1 MTEVSRVPIVR
12 IGSDVEPESRW
23 VRAPALGAALIAVVL
38 GLAPG
43 AMAAPQDESA
53 AEDKSAAVPEHL
65 FGECLAGRHAE
76 QRRDFSGAAKW
87 FEKAI
92 AADPDSPEVIS
103 RSFMM
108 EVSVGHFDRA
118 RALAPKQLKLNPGDG
133 IAQLVL
139 VIERLKAGDTTGAL
153 KRAAAMPTDGVH
165 RFLAPFALAWTRMA
179 AGDLAGADT
188 ALQGLDKYNGFKAL
202 KVFQLALLYDFAK
215 QPDKAL
221 QFYEKSLAGSEQLNW
236 RLTDAV
242 ANFDQRHGRAD
253 KAKVLYQKFIQ
264 QNAGSEL
271 AIAALAR
278 PAGTPQPLI
287 RTAADGL
294 AEAMFDLASVL
305 NQAETIDLS
314 LLYDRFALALRPQ
327 FGLAQLLLSDVLS
340 TQNKPEESLQV
351 LSEIRPSSQYYPSAR
366 LRGAINLG
374 TLDRTDEAITQLKAI
389 VAEQPEAIAA
399 EVQLG
404 DILRNKKRYAEA
416 VTAYEEAIR
425 RASAVGMPERWSL
438 FYDHGVALE
447 RSGQWQ
453 RAEQDLKHALELKPE
468 QPLVLNYLGYSWID
482 RGENLDEGL
491 KMIEKAVELRPD
503 DGYIVDSLGWAHY
516 RMGDYAGAVEQLEKA
531 VELVPQDPTIN
542 DHPGDAFWQSGRLSE
557 ARYQWQRALQFG
569 PQENEIKPIEEKLQS
584 GLKTPPPSTPH
595 GG

>member
-1 MTEVSRVPIVR
+1 MAGLCAALT
-12 IGSDVEPESRW
+12 IGSFGVTP
-23 VRAPALGAALIAVVL
+23 VV
-38 GLAPG
+38 
-43 AMAAPQDESA
+43 AAPQDKPA
-53 AEDKSAAVPEHL
+53 AQDKAAAQDKTPEHL
-65 FGECLAGRHAE
+65 FGEYLAGRHAQ
-76 QRRDFSGAAKW
+76 QRRDFSSAAKW

-92 AADPDSPEVIS
+92 AADADSPEVIS

-118 RALAPKQLKLNPGDG
+118 LALAPKELKLDPSDA
-133 IAQLVL
+133 IAQMVL
-139 VIERLKAGDTTGAL
+139 LIDRLKAGDNAGAL
-153 KRAAAMPTDGVH
+153 KYAAALPSDGVH
-165 RFLAPFALAWTRMA
+165 RFIGPFALAWTRMA
-179 AGDLAGADT
+179 AGDLMGADT

-215 QPDKAL
+215 QPDKAQ
-221 QFYEKSLAGSEQLNW
+221 QFYDKALAGSDQLNW

-242 ANFDQRHGRAD
+242 TNFDQRHGRAE
-253 KAKVLYQKFIQ
+253 KAKALYQKFIQ

-271 AIAALAR
+271 AVAALAR
-278 PAGTPQPLI
+278 PPGTPQPLI

-351 LSEIRPSSQYYPSAR
+351 LSEIRQSSLYYPSAR
-366 LRGAINLG
+366 LRGAINLD
-374 TLDRTDEAITQLKAI
+374 TLERTDEAIAQLKAI
-389 VAEQPEAIAA
+389 AAEQPEAIAA

-416 VTAYEEAIR
+416 VTAYDEAIR
-425 RASAVGMPERWSL
+425 RAAAAGLPERWSL
-438 FYDHGVALE
+438 FYDRGVVLE
-447 RSGQWQ
+447 RSGQWE
-453 RAEQDLKHALELKPE
+453 RAEQDLRHALELKPD

-482 RGENLDEGL
+482 RGENLDQGL
-491 KMIEKAVELRPD
+491 KMIEKAVELRPE

-531 VELVPQDPTIN
+531 IELVPQDPTIN
-542 DHPGDAFWQSGRLSE
+542 DHLGDAYWQSGRMTE
-557 ARYQWQRALQFG
+557 ARYQWRRALQFG
-569 PQENEIKPIEEKLQS
+569 PQENEIKPIEEKLES
-584 GLKTPPPSTPH
+584 GLKPPQPSSPR

>member
-1 MTEVSRVPIVR
+1 MGHRVESGSRR
-12 IGSDVEPESRW
+12 YL
-23 VRAPALGAALIAVVL
+23 APACAVLLIA
-38 GLAPG
+38 ASFAMPG
-43 AMAAPQDESA
+43 SASAAPQDKPA
-53 AEDKSAAVPEHL
+53 PQDKSAAQDKSAILPEHL
-65 FGECLAGRHAE
+65 FGEYLAGRAAQ
-76 QRRDFSGAAKW
+76 QRRDFSSASKW

-92 AADPDSPEVIS
+92 TDDPDSPEVIS
-103 RSFMM
+103 RTFLM

-118 RALAPKQLKLNPGDG
+118 LALAPKELKLDPGDA

-139 VIERLKAGDTTGAL
+139 LSERLKAGDGAGAL
-153 KRAAAMPTDGVH
+153 KYAAALPSDGVH
-165 RFLAPFALAWTRMA
+165 RFIGPFALAWTRVA

-188 ALQGLDKYNGFKAL
+188 ALQGLDKFNGFQPL
-202 KVFQLALLYDFAK
+202 KIFQLALLYDFAK
-215 QPDKAL
+215 QTEKA
-221 QFYEKSLAGSEQLNW
+221 QQYYEKALAGSEQLNW
-236 RLTDAV
+236 RLTDA
-242 ANFDQRHGRAD
+242 ASNFDLRHGRAEEA
-253 KAKVLYQKFIQ
+253 KALYQKFSQ

-271 AIAALAR
+271 ASAALTAR
-278 PAGTPQPLI
+278 STGATQPTI
-287 RTAADGL
+287 RSPADGL

-314 LLYDRFALALRPQ
+314 LLYARFALNLRPQ
-327 FGLAQLLLSDVLS
+327 FGLAQLLLADVLS
-340 TQNKPEESLQV
+340 AQNKPEESLTV
-351 LSEIRPSSQYYPSAR
+351 LSEIKPNSLYYPSAR
-366 LRGAINLG
+366 LRSAINLD
-374 TLDRTDEAITQLKAI
+374 TLERTDEAIAQLKTMA
-389 VAEQPEAIAA
+389 AEQPQSVAT

-404 DILRNKKRYAEA
+404 DILRNKKRFAEA
-416 VTAYEEAIR
+416 VTAYDDAIH
-425 RASAVGMPERWSL
+425 RAASVGMPERWSL
-438 FYDHGVALE
+438 FYDRGVALE
-447 RSGQWQ
+447 RSGQWE

-542 DHPGDAFWQSGRLSE
+542 DHLGDAYWQSGRLSE